1 MPSAIPDPSSDFI
14 AIVRAHRVQLAARLG
29 AVDALITLWDETAW
43 PAAIVAELASEGIER
58 IARDEQAITALPPAP
73 FIAPKPVP
81 QAAEPASNATWPTGP
96 ATGNFPALTQ
106 KTPERVE
113 LLKTLCA
120 IVPAVSD
127 REIVRRLNELP
138 GAMVNPGNIAAYKVQ
153 WGARAAFSAAPS
165 KPVVTPPPAARE
177 VTTAMSQSFRPE
189 VVTQAYAIS
198 WGAQRGIPGPK
209 LDLAAINAKRRQH
222 QLAPFVIE
230 GRD

>member
-14 AIVRAHRVQLAARLG
+14 AIVRAHRAQLAARLG
-29 AVDALITLWDETAW
+29 AVDALIALWDETAR
-43 PAAIVAELASEGIER
+43 PAEIVTAIATEGVVARLDLGETVSPRAEP
-58 IARDEQAITALPPAP
+58 D
-73 FIAPKPVP
+73 PKP
-81 QAAEPASNATWPTGP
+81 AEWPTGP

-120 IVPAVSD
+120 IVPTVSD

-138 GAMVNPGNIAAYKVQ
+138 GAMVNPANLAAYKRQ
-153 WGARAAFSAAPS
+153 WGARPAFGAPVAR
-165 KPVVTPPPAARE
+165 PVVTPPPAARE

-189 VVTQAYAIS
+189 VVSQAYAIF